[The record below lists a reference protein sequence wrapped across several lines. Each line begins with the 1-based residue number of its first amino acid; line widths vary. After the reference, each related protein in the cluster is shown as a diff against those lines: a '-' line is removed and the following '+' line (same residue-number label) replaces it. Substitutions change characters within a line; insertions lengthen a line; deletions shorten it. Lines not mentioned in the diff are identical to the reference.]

1 MWALILTNDQKIYVV
16 GPYTSEE
23 KATADGDVAEHMHQV
38 DATVALLNPPE
49 NEDFHI
55 QEN

>member
-1 MWALILTNDQKIYVV
+1 MWVLVLSNDQKIYAV
-16 GPYTSEE
+16 GPYHSEE
-23 KATADGDVAEHMHQV
+23 KAQADGDVAEHMHQV
-38 DATVALLNPPE
+38 DATVAPLNPPE

>member
-1 MWALILTNDQKIYVV
+1 MWVLVLSNDQKIYVV

-23 KATADGDVAEHMHQV
+23 KAQADGDVAEHLHQV
-38 DATVALLNPPE
+38 DATVAALNPPG

-55 QEN
+55 QES

>member
-1 MWALILTNDQKIYVV
+1 VLSNDQKIYVV

-23 KATADGDVAEHMHQV
+23 KAQADGDVAEHLHQV
-38 DATVALLNPPE
+38 DATVAALNPPG

-55 QEN
+55 QES